1 MRGEL
6 TLRKRFSNGSTSST
20 SSGGRVGQRGGYGNG
35 VRTGKGESE
44 SERPL
49 FFLKGNPML
58 ESDSRGKRKMRM
70 VMDERDYTSFPNSS
84 SLPSPRHSP
93 ERGHEPPKDID
104 PGIQRKKESK
114 AKTSATTGEEVEMD
128 LINLSITS
136 PGTIFELLTSF
147 HTDIRE
153 QNRQAPFS
161 SSQIT
166 AIEEMLSY
174 ASTMALLSSNHISN
188 AGVGGF
194 EVMRRV
200 HDEVM
205 FSPSSSLMLGEN
217 RSQSKDSHTRMSPRL
232 RRTRRRITDDDR
244 LSFGSGQTET
254 KTKMKHRARYSADS
268 GIDMSIYPEHTS
280 GTKDVDTETE
290 QTNASDKRSLRDIVR
305 VGLYDLFSGPSPPP
319 SPQAHLSCPQAPT
332 SLRDPYSTSSSST
345 SVGIAFTP
353 TELTTACTSLLQTH
367 GPAFKFTDL
376 VKAEREVVQHA
387 LAWKYL
393 VQKFVVEREELS
405 EGMIKET
412 HEILMSGTTLPSPSS
427 SRVPDLL
434 YPGNREE
441 NGEKEEE
448 KPGRENYAGVYRT
461 VKITGFLCLLPSQVP
476 GKMEKL
482 VKDFNKCIKEA
493 EERGVMDPVA
503 LAAEFH
509 YRFVNFRPFLDG
521 NGRVARFILNAVLL
535 RWVGIVVPF
544 GVEEWER
551 EGEKA
556 GYIGIVGRTTSAGR
570 QCEDESEDEEDG
582 EDGDQGDEKPW
593 AELATFI
600 LSKCVAV
607 VEGVWDVLSD
617 EEIVGV
623 VPGWEELLIEGY
635 LEAAED
641 EELNEEVTVLD
652 YYLNGVDRQLSNK
665 AMQDQGGSKRSLVV
679 WRNPPPRR
687 RQPHVDVLNSLAIPC
702 WVSERVRREA
712 SCSELGATETPFSA
726 FERKVASLIIGK
738 GFVAPRVRLELPEEN
753 GEERLGRI
761 GAHGRVKS

>member
-1 MRGEL
+1 MPFMESTNSLFGKTTETKAKSFIPRAEISSKPDILDTTPVYIQGTSTPSKPNAPFIPAKSTNRPKEKFISGKMISLPSPQKLSTKSTLQNPRYSTGSRESTGSRMRGEL

-84 SLPSPRHSP
+84 SLPSPCDSP

-161 SSQIT
+161 FSQIT

-217 RSQSKDSHTRMSPRL
+217 RSQT
-232 RRTRRRITDDDR
+232 
-244 LSFGSGQTET
+244 
-254 KTKMKHRARYSADS
+254 
-268 GIDMSIYPEHTS
+268 
-280 GTKDVDTETE
+280 
-290 QTNASDKRSLRDIVR
+290 
-305 VGLYDLFSGPSPPP
+305 
-319 SPQAHLSCPQAPT
+319 
-332 SLRDPYSTSSSST
+332 
-345 SVGIAFTP
+345 
-353 TELTTACTSLLQTH
+353 
-367 GPAFKFTDL
+367 FKFTDL

-482 VKDFNKCIKEA
+482 VKDFNKCVKEA

-570 QCEDESEDEEDG
+570 QCEDKSEDEEDG

-600 LSKCVAV
+600 LCKCVAV

-665 AMQDQGGSKRSLVV
+665 AMQD
-679 WRNPPPRR
+679 
-687 RQPHVDVLNSLAIPC
+687 
-702 WVSERVRREA
+702 
-712 SCSELGATETPFSA
+712 
-726 FERKVASLIIGK
+726 
-738 GFVAPRVRLELPEEN
+738 
-753 GEERLGRI
+753 
-761 GAHGRVKS
+761 